1 MDRRMRTAAGA
12 AVAAMLV
19 LVLAA
24 SSGSLDVWR
33 TTSSGGET
41 PTVVTDA
48 PQIIEPQQPGADTG
62 REWPSW
68 VGTLVRVIGVTVAAL
83 ALLAA
88 LAGMRLVRMP
98 SIRWPSALRRRTVRG
113 DALPATEERRVVVDV
128 DSARAALTG
137 GTPRNAIVAC
147 WMQLEV
153 DAAAAGLS
161 RLASETSTEYV
172 ERVIGG
178 SSVDPVP
185 IGDLAALYREARF
198 SRHPLVDEHR
208 DHALVALEQVA
219 AALLHA
225 AESAA

>member
-1 MDRRMRTAAGA
+1 MA
-12 AVAAMLV
+12 AAMAAMIVVLLV
-19 LVLAA
+19 VAA
-24 SSGSLDVWR
+24 SSSSFDVWR
-33 TTSSGGET
+33 TPSSGGET

-48 PQIIEPQQPGADTG
+48 PQVVEPQQPPADAG

-68 VGTLVRVIGVTVAAL
+68 VGTLVRVIGVALAAF

-98 SIRWPSALRRRTVRG
+98 SIRWPSTLRRRTARG
-113 DALPATEERRVVVDV
+113 DVLPATEERRVVVDV
-128 DSARAALTG
+128 DAARAALTG
-137 GTPRNAIVAC
+137 GPPRNAIVAC

-153 DAAAAGLS
+153 DAAAAGLT

-178 SSVDPVP
+178 SSVDPAP

-208 DHALVALEQVA
+208 DRALVALEQVA
-219 AALLHA
+219 AALLHD
-225 AESAA
+225 AESVA